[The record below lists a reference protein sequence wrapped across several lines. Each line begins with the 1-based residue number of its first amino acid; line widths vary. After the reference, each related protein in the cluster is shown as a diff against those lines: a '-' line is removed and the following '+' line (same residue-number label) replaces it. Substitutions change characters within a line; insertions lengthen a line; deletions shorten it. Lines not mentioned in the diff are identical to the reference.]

1 VARSIRVAVAQTG
14 PVLRADSREAVVA
27 RLMDQMR
34 QAADRGARFVV
45 FPELALTFF
54 FPRLWMED
62 EAEIDS
68 WFEREMPGPATRPLF
83 ELAQRLGLGF
93 NIGYAELTE
102 EGGAKRRYNTSIIVN
117 RAGRIVGKYRKIH
130 LPGRAH
136 KETTVGWHNFEK
148 RYFDVGDRSW
158 PVWRTMGVNMGTM
171 ICNDRRWPEAYRVMG
186 LQSVELIALG
196 YNSSIANARGGE
208 PPEIR
213 MLHNHISMQAGAY
226 QNASWVCG
234 AAKSGDE
241 EGIPLMGGSAIIA
254 PTGQIVAQA
263 SRLGPE
269 VITAECDLDLCA
281 FYKRTM
287 FDFAAHRRPEHYR
300 MIVERTGAEPP
311 PAADDED

>member
-1 VARSIRVAVAQTG
+1 MARSIRVAVAQTG
-14 PVLRADSREAVVA
+14 PVARADTRETVVA
-27 RLMDQMR
+27 RLCDQMR

-45 FPELALTFF
+45 FPELALTTF
-54 FPRLWMED
+54 FPRLWMD
-62 EAEIDS
+62 DQAEIDS
-68 WFEREMPGPATRPLF
+68 FFEHEMPGPATRPLF
-83 ELAQRLGLGF
+83 ELAQQLGIGF
-93 NIGYAELTE
+93 HLGYAELTE
-102 EGGAKRRYNTSIIVN
+102 EAGVKRRYNTAILVN

-136 KETTVGWHNFEK
+136 KETKVGWHNFEK
-148 RYFDVGDRSW
+148 RYFEIGDRAW
-158 PVWRTMGVNMGTM
+158 PVWRTMGVNMGMM

-186 LQSVELIALG
+186 LQTVELIALG

-226 QNASWVCG
+226 QNATWVCG

-241 EGIPLMGGSAIIA
+241 EGIPLMGGSCIIA
-254 PTGQIVAQA
+254 PTGQIVALA

-269 VITAECDLDLCA
+269 VITAECDLELCD

-300 MIVERTGAEPP
+300 SIIERTGAEPP
-311 PAADDED
+311 SLVDETG